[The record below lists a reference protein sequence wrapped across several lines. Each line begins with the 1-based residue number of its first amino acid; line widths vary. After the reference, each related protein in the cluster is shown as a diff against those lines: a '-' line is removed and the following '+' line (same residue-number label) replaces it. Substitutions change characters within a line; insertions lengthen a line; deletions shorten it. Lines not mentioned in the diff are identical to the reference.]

1 MCTSKKS
8 SVLAGSYNSLRLF
21 IATTIISKKLQ
32 SLATITEERVIFIY
46 MYMYKDID
54 NITKNVTLLNSEG
67 HQSITEEGDE
77 DKLMH
82 GRVSTVETNKGNL

>member
-1 MCTSKKS
+1 
-8 SVLAGSYNSLRLF
+8 
-21 IATTIISKKLQ
+21 
-32 SLATITEERVIFIY
+32 